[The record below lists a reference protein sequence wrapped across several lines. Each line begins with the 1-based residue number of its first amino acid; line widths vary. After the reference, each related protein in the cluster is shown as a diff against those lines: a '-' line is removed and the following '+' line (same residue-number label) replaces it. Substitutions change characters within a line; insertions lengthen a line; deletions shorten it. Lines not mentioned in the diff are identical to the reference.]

1 MYDYLIA
8 TDEGL
13 EMAQEGE
20 KEGEKEKEKESK
32 KDDSQEDSDLLESS
46 DAQKEDEDL
55 LGSDKEDASDKEATS
70 DKEDAV
76 SDKEEVTGDKEEAAD
91 AMSENDDFSMS
102 GKEDDF
108 SMSDD
113 DDDEEPPMLD
123 GEEPVA
129 AAPTEDYAIARGI
142 DFESRRSK
150 RPRRVDV
157 SAVINYTLPTAVA
170 SYIHRIGRTARAEK
184 LGTAL
189 SFVDPEAPEDTKI
202 LSEIQKHNP
211 PREGHPVPQRLP
223 FDVREVESFTYR

>member
-20 KEGEKEKEKESK
+20 KVKENDDDNNHDDDNEK
-32 KDDSQEDSDLLESS
+32 EDSDLLDSS
-46 DAQKEDEDL
+46 DAQKEDADL
-55 LGSDKEDASDKEATS
+55 LGSGDEASDAFSAS
-70 DKEDAV
+70 D
-76 SDKEEVTGDKEEAAD
+76 
-91 AMSENDDFSMS
+91 
-102 GKEDDF
+102 KEDDF
-108 SMSDD
+108 SMSDED
-113 DDDEEPPMLD
+113 DEGEEPPMLD

-129 AAPTEDYAIARGI
+129 TPAEDYAIARGI
-142 DFESRRSK
+142 DFESGFIGDGRV
-150 RPRRVDV
+150 VDV

-189 SFVDPEAPEDTKI
+189 SFVDPESPEDTKI
-202 LSEIQKHNP
+202 LTEIQKHNP

>member
-20 KEGEKEKEKESK
+20 KENDDDDDNHD
-32 KDDSQEDSDLLESS
+32 DDSNHDDDNEKEDSDLLDSS
-46 DAQKEDEDL
+46 DAQKEDADL
-55 LGSDKEDASDKEATS
+55 LGSGDEASDAFSAS
-70 DKEDAV
+70 D
-76 SDKEEVTGDKEEAAD
+76 
-91 AMSENDDFSMS
+91 
-102 GKEDDF
+102 KEDDF
-108 SMSDD
+108 SMSDED
-113 DDDEEPPMLD
+113 DEGEEPPMLD

-129 AAPTEDYAIARGI
+129 TPAEDYAIARGI
-142 DFESRRSK
+142 DFESGFVGDGRV
-150 RPRRVDV
+150 VDV

-189 SFVDPEAPEDTKI
+189 SFVDPESPEDTKI
-202 LSEIQKHNP
+202 LTEIQKHNP